1 MYINIFLF
9 KNIFKLK
16 KLEENKI
23 LRSKVLCSTGAFV
36 GRVNGRNYKLIIEN
50 AKKIHCDGFEFML
63 YPSWYEVMD
72 QLVYDLKSTDIA
84 FPIVHVDKQVGD
96 MISRNENNDIESALE
111 IFDKNCRIAKVL
123 GSEKLV
129 LHLWGGIPSDRD
141 INNNIEQFEK
151 LNAISKSYDL
161 LLTVENVVCNQQ
173 NPMIHLQSLQRC
185 YPNISFTFDTKMA
198 AFHSQLPLVYENEWE
213 WLWEGNHIRHLH
225 INDYCGGHMDWECL
239 KALHIGEGN
248 IDFDKFFAFLR
259 SKSYSDTITV
269 ESTSMRKDGSIEIEK
284 LNRSLD
290 YIYEKLEG

>member
-1 MYINIFLF
+1 M
-9 KNIFKLK
+9 KRK

-23 LRSKVLCSTGAFV
+23 LRSKVLCSTGAFI

-63 YPSWYEVMD
+63 YPSWYDVMD
-72 QLVYDLKSTDIA
+72 QLVYDLKATDIA
-84 FPIVHVDKQVGD
+84 FPIVHVDKQVGE
-96 MISRNENNDIESALE
+96 MISRNENDDIESALE

-151 LNAISKSYDL
+151 FNAISKSYAL
-161 LLTVENVVCNQQ
+161 LLTVENVVCNKQ
-173 NPMIHLQSLQRC
+173 NPMTHLQSLQRC

-198 AFHSQLPLVYENEWE
+198 AFHSQMPLVYENEWE

-225 INDYCGGHMDWECL
+225 INDYCGGHMNWECL

-248 IDFDKFFAFLR
+248 IDFDKFFKFLR

-290 YIYEKLEG
+290 YIYEKLED

>member
-1 MYINIFLF
+1 M
-9 KNIFKLK
+9 
-16 KLEENKI
+16 
-23 LRSKVLCSTGAFV
+23 RSKVLCSTGAFI
-36 GRVNGRNYKLIIEN
+36 GRVNERNYKLIIEN
-50 AKKIHCDGFEFML
+50 AQKIHCDGFEFML
-63 YPSWYEVMD
+63 YPSWYDVMD
-72 QLVYDLKSTDIA
+72 QLVYDLKATDIT
-84 FPIVHVDKQVGD
+84 FPIVHVDKHVGE
-96 MISRNENNDIESALE
+96 MISRNEKDDIESALE

-173 NPMIHLQSLQRC
+173 DLMTHLQALQRA
-185 YPNISFTFDTKMA
+185 YPNIYFTFDTKMA
-198 AFHSQLPLVYENEWE
+198 AFYSQIQLVYENEWK

-225 INDYCGGHMDWECL
+225 INDYCCGHMDWSCS

-248 IDFDKFFAFLR
+248 IDFDKFFKFLR
-259 SKSYSDTITV
+259 SKRYSDTITV

-284 LNRSLD
+284 LNHSLD
-290 YIYEKLEG
+290 YIYRKLEE

>member
-1 MYINIFLF
+1 M
-9 KNIFKLK
+9 
-16 KLEENKI
+16 
-23 LRSKVLCSTGAFV
+23 RSKVLCSTGAFI
-36 GRVNGRNYKLIIEN
+36 GKVNGRNYKLIIEN
-50 AKKIHCDGFEFML
+50 AQKIHCDGFEFML
-63 YPSWYEVMD
+63 YPSWYDVMD
-72 QLVYDLKSTDIA
+72 QLVYDLKATDIE
-84 FPIVHVDKQVGD
+84 FPIVHVDKQVGE

-151 LNAISKSYDL
+151 LNAISKNYDL

-173 NPMIHLQSLQRC
+173 NPMIHLQALKRC

-198 AFHSQLPLVYENEWE
+198 AFHSQLPLVYEKEWE

-225 INDYCGGHMDWECL
+225 INDYSGGHMDWGCL

-248 IDFDKFFAFLR
+248 IDFDKFFTFLR

-269 ESTSMRKDGSIEIEK
+269 ESTSMRKDGSIEI
-284 LNRSLD
+284 
-290 YIYEKLEG
+290 